1 MRLPRRELSRANL
14 APSLASARGVRS
26 SIVNSLVL
34 CSGACGS
41 RLVWR
46 ARKPLPCALRSSP
59 TPARVGHDTTDI
71 QPHLLGSGLCL
82 SLYPLGAVFSLLLFA
97 LSACVRSSG
106 HRELPKPRDWL
117 FVCVVGSW
125 WVCLLCIKF
134 RATPPKLTSSRLPVD
149 PLSRLLPSHSRQ
161 MERVPPISVN
171 GVPRSQ
177 VLGFPPE

>member
-1 MRLPRRELSRANL
+1 MRVTLGLACAQAATVCTQVVAHPRSR
-14 APSLASARGVRS
+14 RS
-26 SIVNSLVL
+26 
-34 CSGACGS
+34 
-41 RLVWR
+41 
-46 ARKPLPCALRSSP
+46 P
-59 TPARVGHDTTDI
+59 TDI

-82 SLYPLGAVFSLLLFA
+82 SLHGVLSFLFCLFA
-97 LSACVRSSG
+97 LSACVCSSG
-106 HRELPKPRDWL
+106 HRELPKPRHWL

-125 WVCLLCIKF
+125 WVCILCIKF

-177 VLGFPPE
+177 VLGFPLE